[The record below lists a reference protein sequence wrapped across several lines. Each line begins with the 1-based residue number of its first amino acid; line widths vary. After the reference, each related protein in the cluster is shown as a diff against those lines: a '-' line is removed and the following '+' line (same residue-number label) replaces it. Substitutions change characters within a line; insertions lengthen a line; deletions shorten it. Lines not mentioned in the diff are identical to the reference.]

1 MGIHSPFADFVEVLC
16 NVKERALLYQGR
28 LNKSEA
34 STRVTLIDP
43 ILFALGWDTSNPNM
57 IEFEKTLPQSR
68 ADYALY
74 DQENKIQVIIEAKA
88 LGINLGDKTFVFNLI
103 MYALAAGIKDI
114 FLTDGVI
121 WEHYSDF
128 TPGNV
133 ISSKTLDLTKDNLL
147 DCAVYLVNE
156 LDAAIYWHG
165 IPSAENGKFDLMSKQ
180 LLDLRSEI
188 SDLKQALAAL
198 QAPILTATPSPTEAS
213 VLPVVQKPEEQLQYV
228 ELHNL
233 SENLTGKKPP
243 VLIRFP
249 DGSTKRIS
257 KWRDILVECVHYVL
271 SKNSAIVIPLPDA
284 AGKKVKLLDTEP
296 LPEGIAQHKTSYN
309 GKEIYIYAN
318 YDSRHCVTNALYILG
333 ISGQA
338 KGNNGVAVVFDK
350 I

>member
-1 MGIHSPFADFVEVLC
+1 MFGEIVRDT
-16 NVKERALLYQGR
+16 
-28 LNKSEA
+28 NKSEA

-43 ILFALGWDTSNPNM
+43 ILNALGWDTSNPNM

-74 DQENKIQVIIEAKA
+74 NQDNKIQVIIEAKA

-133 ISSKTLDLTKDNLL
+133 ISSKTIDLTKDNLL
-147 DCAVYLVNE
+147 DCAEYLVNE
-156 LDAAIYWHG
+156 LDAAKFWQVM
-165 IPSAENGKFDLMSKQ
+165 PNAENGINDLLSKQ
-180 LLDLRSEI
+180 ILDLRSEL
-188 SDLKQALAAL
+188 SNLKQALSAL
-198 QAPILTATPSPTEAS
+198 QAQIPTTTLSSTENSA
-213 VLPVVQKPEEQLQYV
+213 PVMSNKTEEQLQFV
-228 ELHNL
+228 ELINL
-233 SENLTGKKPP
+233 PEKLTGQKPP

-257 KWRDILVECVHYVL
+257 KWRDILLESVLYVL
-271 SKNSAIVIPLPDA
+271 AKNSSIPIPLPDA
-284 AGKKVKLLDTEP
+284 AGKKVKLLDTKS

-309 GKEIYIYAN
+309 GKDIFIYAN
-318 YDSRHCVTNALYILG
+318 YDSRHCVTNALYILEKIG
-333 ISGQA
+333 RT
-338 KGNNGVAVVFDK
+338 KGNSNVAVVFDLNNDG
-350 I
+350 